1 MSLRLPACLIVR
13 TIVKIRMLM
22 HDVYEPAVLG
32 MFDCEN
38 NCDNSYELLSPSASG
53 VITHETEKITI
64 DVR

>member
-1 MSLRLPACLIVR
+1 
-13 TIVKIRMLM
+13 MLKR
-22 HDVYEPAVLG
+22 DAYEAAVLG